1 MEVIEDDFIDGI
13 GEIDEGCTDIGHVH
27 IHRQRFYLIK
37 LMASQAAQITGKTL
51 YTTIISQLQS
61 TSLPVR
67 DNGDVLAFSFEAD
80 FINAEMTG
88 R

>member
-1 MEVIEDDFIDGI
+1 VIEDDFIDEI
-13 GEIDEGCTDIGHVH
+13 GEIDEGCTDIGH
-27 IHRQRFYLIK
+27 RQRFYLIK
-37 LMASQAAQITGKTL
+37 LVASQPAQITGNTL
-51 YTTIISQLQS
+51 YTTIIGQLQS